1 MRIQLGG
8 SAVLARWQVSIF
20 RRLAYDTEL
29 TWQVGS
35 FARWQVSILRV
46 LTYNTKISTKVRMWS
61 DSKVHSPN
69 KVGTRF
75 FPIYLEFLS
84 CRDLVF
90 SSILD
95 VFLNLYLKYGPQEL
109 YFQIWSSGTAILIS
123 WWSSGVVFQISWA
136 PLEIVFLSV
145 PLQADTGQ

>member
-1 MRIQLGG
+1 M
-8 SAVLARWQVSIF
+8 
-20 RRLAYDTEL
+20 
-29 TWQVGS
+29 QVGS

-136 PLEIVFLSV
+136 PLGNCIFKCSAPGRHRPVMANFRCLF
-145 PLQADTGQ
+145 